1 MNDQNDVEAAS
12 RSFIASAF
20 GMLKSEYVIPRPF
33 YDAYIAVG
41 RDYEGPDIMALLEYK
56 RLEGQLKADYTSRFP
71 EGIGTAAEYREYPST
86 YIFTLLEACVAR
98 SAQAENFDLPS
109 AIVDPILIEL
119 RTMLEKSTFDVVCT
133 RHVLHLTTV
142 NAQEIN
148 LGDITVLP
156 RKGDKDYRGLQ
167 KRIQREIACA
177 ARAWNRDV
185 PVPPFGS
192 PDALLV
198 LRRTTNGPDPY
209 KDCEQ
214 LSAEIDRFLF
224 LARLL
229 TSGTAY
235 SAYEVWGMPTLIA
248 PMSPVMHKFKGP
260 ELPLVRRAVRLTGNE
275 GPAFAALGD
284 LVDAAEVTRTGMVTT
299 SFDVAI
305 RKFNNSHAS
314 GSMYEQI
321 VDLATAL
328 EAVLIG
334 SGDENDGISLR
345 LRTRAAALLATE
357 NDPAGDLFNDLTQ
370 LYSLRSNLVHGGQ
383 IKLNDLRKK
392 ISKVSTVAAEDT
404 TDQRFGIGLSH
415 AVDRMRDIVR
425 RAILA
430 RLCLAQGPD
439 PLWPFQDSV
448 SVDPAL
454 ADDSNRATWRTRWRE
469 RLTTLGVQSAA
480 NRADDA
486 VDFLQPDDA

>member
-1 MNDQNDVEAAS
+1 MNDRNDVDAAS
-12 RSFIASAF
+12 RAFIASAF

-41 RDYEGPDIMALLEYK
+41 RDYAGAGIMALLEYK
-56 RLEGQLKADYTSRFP
+56 RLEDQLKADYTSRFP

-98 SAQAENFDLPS
+98 SAQAENFDLPN

-167 KRIQREIACA
+167 KRIQREIAGA

-192 PDALLV
+192 PEALLI
-198 LRRTTNGPDPY
+198 LRRTTNGTDPY

-214 LSAEIDRFLF
+214 LSTEIDRFLF

-229 TSGTAY
+229 TSGTTH
-235 SAYEVWGMPTLIA
+235 SAYEVSGMPTLIA
-248 PMSPVMHKFKGP
+248 PMRPVMHKFKGP
-260 ELPLVRRAVRLTGNE
+260 ELPLVRRTVQLTGNE
-275 GPAFAALGD
+275 GPAFGALGD
-284 LVDAAEVTRTGMVTT
+284 LVDAAEVKRTGMATT

-305 RKFNNSHAS
+305 RKFNNSHA
-314 GSMYEQI
+314 GESMYEQI

-334 SGDENDGISLR
+334 SGDENDAISLR
-345 LRTRAAALLATE
+345 LRTRAAALLATD
-357 NDPAGDLFNDLTQ
+357 NDAAVDLYNDVTQ
-370 LYSLRSNLVHGGQ
+370 LYALRSKLVHGGQ
-383 IKLNDLRKK
+383 IKLSDLRK
-392 ISKVSTVAAEDT
+392 IVSKVSTVAPQDT

-415 AVDRMRDIVR
+415 AVDRLRDIVR

-430 RLCLAQGPD
+430 RLCLAEQPN
-439 PLWPFQDSV
+439 PLWPFQDNV
-448 SVDPAL
+448 SVDAVL
-454 ADDSNRATWRTRWRE
+454 SDDSNRGAWRTHWRQ
-469 RLTTLGVQSAA
+469 RLITLGVESAA
-480 NRADDA
+480 NPAKEA
-486 VDFLQPDDA
+486 VDFFQPDSA